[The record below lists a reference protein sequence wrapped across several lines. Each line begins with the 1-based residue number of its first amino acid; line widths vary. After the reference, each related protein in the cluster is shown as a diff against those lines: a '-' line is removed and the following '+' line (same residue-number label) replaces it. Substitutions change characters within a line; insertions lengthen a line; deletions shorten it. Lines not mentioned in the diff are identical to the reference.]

1 MNMLFIAN
9 AKKGVYIP
17 VETTFYKSHHV
28 TAFISEN
35 REQFEKKLLSE
46 AVNVASK
53 IHEILQKGNI
63 DLLKNAEKLI
73 LYVVEEQESN
83 LIQFAQQEGVL
94 WAEHSLTVAF
104 KLEWIQA
111 IRRTLWHFLYQF
123 DRLNVAQVNREEFF
137 ALEKRIND
145 RIDQFLN
152 TFFLSYTNYKDEL
165 LNSQRKLVEHLSVPI
180 IPISTSVA
188 VLPLIGM
195 IDEYRMQIIEEKV
208 LMDISRLKVQ
218 TLIMDLSGIATMEMN
233 VIDHFQKVMNG
244 ISMMGSK
251 AVITGLRPELVRK
264 MIHAGISFE
273 QKAETRGTLQ
283 QTLKQFLDKETA
295 K

>member
-1 MNMLFIAN
+1 MDLTFKDQDEVTDFIKA
-9 AKKGVYIP
+9 
-17 VETTFYKSHHV
+17 
-28 TAFISEN
+28 N
-35 REQFEKKLLSE
+35 RELFEKKLLSE

-53 IHEILQKGNI
+53 IHDILQRGNI
-63 DLLKNAEKLI
+63 DLLKNAEKL
-73 LYVVEEQESN
+73 VVCIVEQREEE
-83 LIQFAQQEGVL
+83 LVAFAEQEGVL

-111 IRRTLWHFLYQF
+111 IRRTLWHFLYQY
-123 DRLNVAQVNREEFF
+123 DRMSSTPSDREGFF
-137 ALEKRIND
+137 TLEKKIND
-145 RIDQFLN
+145 RVDQFLN
-152 TFFLSYTNYKDEL
+152 TFFLSYTSYKDEL

-195 IDEYRMQIIEEKV
+195 IDDYRMHIIEEKV

-218 TLIMDLSGIATMEMN
+218 TLIMDLSGTAEMEMN
-233 VIDHFQKVMNG
+233 VIDHFQRVLNG
-244 ISMMGSK
+244 VSMMGSK

-264 MIHAGISFE
+264 MIQAGINFD

-283 QTLKQFLDKETA
+283 QTLKQYLDNEA

>member
-1 MNMLFIAN
+1 M
-9 AKKGVYIP
+9 
-17 VETTFYKSHHV
+17 ETNFYKRKQV

-35 REQFEKKLLSE
+35 REEFEMKLLSE
-46 AVNVASK
+46 AVNVATN

-63 DLLKNAEKLI
+63 DLLKNAEKLVLFVI
-73 LYVVEEQESN
+73 EEQEQS
-83 LIQFAQQEGVL
+83 LIAFAEQEGIA

-104 KLEWIQA
+104 KLEWVQA
-111 IRRTLWHFLYQF
+111 IRRTIWHFLALF
-123 DRLNVAQVNREEFF
+123 DQQNAAHIKNEEFF
-137 ALEKRIND
+137 ILEKQIND

-152 TFFLSYTNYKDEL
+152 TFFLSYTSYKDEL
-165 LNSQRKLVEHLSVPI
+165 LNSQRKMVEHLSVPI
-180 IPISTSVA
+180 IPVSTSVA

-208 LMDISRLKVQ
+208 LLEISNLKVQ

-233 VIDHFQKVMNG
+233 VIDHFRKVLSG

-283 QTLKQFLDKETA
+283 HTLRQYLDNEQK